1 MRTIKFRGLRLDG
14 KGWVYGDFIN
24 SLEYG
29 AMIML
34 TAHCGG
40 NSFDEAPSDY
50 QDSVQVK
57 PETVGQFTGLQDKN
71 GVDIYEGDIL
81 SDVVESDEGT
91 ILSKEKVFW
100 NNKRGAW
107 YLEESFK
114 QDEHYSTEL
123 GYVLQNFDYE
133 VIGNI
138 HEK

>member
-1 MRTIKFRGLRLDG
+1 MRELKFRGLRVDDKRWFFG
-14 KGWVYGDFIN
+14 SMFTEKQKTIIRWIHN
-24 SLEYG
+24 P
-29 AMIML
+29 L
-34 TAHCGG
+34 T
-40 NSFDEAPSDY
+40 NDY
-50 QDSVQVK
+50 TDIEVK
-57 PETVGQFTGLQDKN
+57 SETVGQFTGLQDKN
-71 GVDIYEGDIL
+71 GIDIYEGDIL

-107 YLEESFK
+107 YLDESFK
-114 QDEHYSTEL
+114 QDEYYSTEL

>member
-1 MRTIKFRGLRLDG
+1 MKTIKFKGLRLDG

-71 GVDIYEGDIL
+71 ELDIYEGDIVEHNKIMYNNSIRK
-81 SDVVESDEGT
+81 SDVIVFEEGCFRLKKST
-91 ILSKEKVFW
+91 SLYIICGNDFKV
-100 NNKRGAW
+100 
-107 YLEESFK
+107 
-114 QDEHYSTEL
+114 
-123 GYVLQNFDYE
+123 E

>member
-1 MRTIKFRGLRLDG
+1 MRTIKFRVWSRLRSNWVNPVLDITNNFYYEDNENR
-14 KGWVYGDFIN
+14 VF
-24 SLEYG
+24 E
-29 AMIML
+29 
-34 TAHCGG
+34 
-40 NSFDEAPSDY
+40 
-50 QDSVQVK
+50 
-57 PETVGQFTGLQDKN
+57 QFTGLQDKN

-107 YLEESFK
+107 YLDESLK